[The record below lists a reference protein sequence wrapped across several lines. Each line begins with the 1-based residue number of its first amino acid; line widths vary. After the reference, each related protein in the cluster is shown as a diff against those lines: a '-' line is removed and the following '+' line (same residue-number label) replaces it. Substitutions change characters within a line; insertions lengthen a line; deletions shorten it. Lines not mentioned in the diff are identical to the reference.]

1 MNNNMNKS
9 TTSTNQPNQDSIAYH
24 AYLLWEKA
32 GRPSGRDQELW
43 FQAEAQLR
51 STSTSK
57 PSSTPAPA
65 VQVASK
71 PAAAIA
77 PAAPITPITP
87 KPVVATAPVAPIAAK
102 PTANAVPAAAS
113 PAKTPSAA
121 PVPAA
126 PVKPAGK
133 KRKAA

>member
-51 STSTSK
+51 STSTTK
-57 PSSTPAPA
+57 PSATPAPA

-77 PAAPITPITP
+77 PAAPIAP
-87 KPVVATAPVAPIAAK
+87 KPVVAAAPVAPIAAK

-113 PAKTPSAA
+113 PAKVPSAA
-121 PVPAA
+121 PVPASPA
-126 PVKPAGK
+126 KPAGK
-133 KRKAA
+133 KRKTV